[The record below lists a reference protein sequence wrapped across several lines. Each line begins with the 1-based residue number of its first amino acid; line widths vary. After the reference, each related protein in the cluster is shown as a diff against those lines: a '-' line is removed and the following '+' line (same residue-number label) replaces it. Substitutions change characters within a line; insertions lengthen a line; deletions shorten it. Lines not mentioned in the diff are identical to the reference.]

1 MVGCTWLSLHYR
13 LGGGDSLYYNIATA
27 HNRRLAI
34 SSNDEIK
41 INNND
46 SSYIIVS
53 IVILISSYRIQS
65 HVSSLHVQPPCFSL
79 LYFLSTPIIIIIV
92 NSINDRGMGHSWW

>member
-41 INNND
+41 IIYYYNND
-46 SSYIIVS
+46 SSYISVS
-53 IVILISSYRIQS
+53 IVLLISIATG
-65 HVSSLHVQPPCFSL
+65 SS
-79 LYFLSTPIIIIIV
+79 
-92 NSINDRGMGHSWW
+92 